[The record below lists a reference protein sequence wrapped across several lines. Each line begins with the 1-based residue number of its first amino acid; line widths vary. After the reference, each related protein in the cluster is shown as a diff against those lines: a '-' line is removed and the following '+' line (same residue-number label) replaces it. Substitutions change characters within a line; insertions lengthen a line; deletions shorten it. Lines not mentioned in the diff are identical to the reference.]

1 MRARARDVARD
12 VGVDAAQVGV
22 ESALGALEVE
32 HGDVD
37 VGDGDAVD
45 ARGGRARGEGR
56 AHGARDATRRRAEVC
71 GRSEHGRSVGRSVG
85 LHLTFALATTRRA
98 RTVHRGFTATQTR
111 SRARASSLVASTA
124 RRSAGRVR
132 ETSADEAGSA
142 RARAARTS
150 STTTSSGRGGR
161 RGGATTSEDGV
172 GGRIVDGA
180 LASGLAARV
189 VDEGKAGDFGERRQG
204 FVVFG
209 VRRDVLVVELGNAE
223 MEPTFEGVHRAESQ
237 RRDRFVHVGVRHAS
251 RLQALAH
258 ARRSFTNRFGLPIL
272 RSNAS

>member
-85 LHLTFALATTRRA
+85 LHLTLALTTTNA
-98 RTVHRGFTATQTR
+98 RSDGSPRIHGDADALEGARVESGGVHGATQ
-111 SRARASSLVASTA
+111 
-124 RRSAGRVR
+124 
-132 ETSADEAGSA
+132 
-142 RARAARTS
+142 
-150 STTTSSGRGGR
+150 RGKGE
-161 RGGATTSEDGV
+161 GDV
-172 GGRIVDGA
+172 GG
-180 LASGLAARV
+180 
-189 VDEGKAGDFGERRQG
+189 
-204 FVVFG
+204 
-209 VRRDVLVVELGNAE
+209 
-223 MEPTFEGVHRAESQ
+223 
-237 RRDRFVHVGVRHAS
+237 
-251 RLQALAH
+251 
-258 ARRSFTNRFGLPIL
+258 
-272 RSNAS
+272 